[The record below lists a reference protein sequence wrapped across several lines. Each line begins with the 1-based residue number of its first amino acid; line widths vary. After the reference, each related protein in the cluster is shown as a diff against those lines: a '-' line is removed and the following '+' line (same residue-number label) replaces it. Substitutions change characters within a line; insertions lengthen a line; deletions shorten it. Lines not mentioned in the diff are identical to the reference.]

1 MFVEAIGLSLVGALL
16 SFEIAG
22 LSPGGMIVPGYL
34 ALLGGRP
41 YSLLVIA
48 TATGLVLLIVRFLAG
63 YIILFSRRRFVL
75 MVLIGFVCVR
85 GVELVLP
92 NLSSAPADIQGIGYL
107 VPGLIAND
115 IEKQGV
121 LPTLCMTILVSGI
134 IRLMLVLISS
144 GAFL

>member
-16 SFEIAG
+16 SFEIVG

-48 TATGLVLLIVRFLAG
+48 TATGLVLLIVKCLAG
-63 YIILFSRRRFVL
+63 YMILFSRRRFVL

-85 GVELVLP
+85 GVELILP
-92 NLSSAPADIQGIGYL
+92 NLSPAAADIQGIGYL
-107 VPGLIAND
+107 VPGLMAND
-115 IEKQGV
+115 IEKQGL

-134 IRLMLVLISS
+134 IHLVLVVSSS

>member
-1 MFVEAIGLSLVGALL
+1 MFVEAIALSLVGALL
-16 SFEIAG
+16 SFEIVG

-41 YSLLVIA
+41 FALLTIGAASGLTLLLVR
-48 TATGLVLLIVRFLAG
+48 LLAG

-75 MVLIGFVCVR
+75 LVLLGFVCVR
-85 GVELVLP
+85 GIELVLP
-92 NLSSAPADIQGIGYL
+92 PLSSAPADIQGLGYL

-115 IEKQGV
+115 IEKQGL

-134 IRLMLVLISS
+134 IRLVLVLLSP
-144 GAFL
+144 GALL